1 MEYTWILFTLLYAF
15 LKGGREGMKKAALKK
30 SSSTEILFFY
40 TLIGVIFTLPGIKE
54 ALALEPKYILWIF
67 VKAAVVCTAWLFSFM
82 ALKNMSVS
90 LYGIMDL
97 SRMVFST
104 LLGVLI
110 LGESFTLPKA
120 VGMILVVTGLMLVN
134 RKKEKTNERQVTL
147 SVIMA
152 SLLCCFFNS
161 VSGTMDKVYMKYMT
175 SSQLQFWF
183 MLFMTLIYGVII
195 LIRKEKI
202 SIKSVKTNFWIPLM
216 SLSLIIG
223 DKLLFEANANPD
235 SEVTLMTVI
244 KQSAVIVTVTVGCTV
259 FKEKH
264 FLYKILCTAVV
275 LAGIFVALFV
285 KM

>member
-40 TLIGVIFTLPGIKE
+40 TLIGTIFTLPYIPE
-54 ALALEPKYILWIF
+54 AFSLAPKYIFFIF
-67 VKAAVVCTAWLFSFM
+67 IKAAVVCTAWLFSFM

-104 LLGVLI
+104 LLGVLL
-110 LGESFTLPKA
+110 LGESFTIPKA
-120 VGMILVVTGLMLVN
+120 VGMVLVVTGLMLVN
-134 RKKEKTNERQVTL
+134 RKKEKTSAGQVTL
-147 SVIMA
+147 SVITA

-161 VSGTMDKVYMKYMT
+161 VSGTMDKVLMQYMT

-202 SIKSVKTNFWIPLM
+202 SIKSVKTNLWIPLM

-223 DKLLFEANANPD
+223 DKLLFEANANPA
-235 SEVTLMTVI
+235 SEVSLMTVI
-244 KQSAVIVTVTVGCTV
+244 KQSAVIVTVTVGCVV

-264 FLYKILCTAVV
+264 FVYKILCTAVV
-275 LAGIFVALFV
+275 LAGIFVALLV
-285 KM
+285 KI

>member
-40 TLIGVIFTLPGIKE
+40 TLIGTIFTLPYIPE
-54 ALALEPKYILWIF
+54 AFSLAPKYIFFIF
-67 VKAAVVCTAWLFSFM
+67 IKAAVVCTAWLFSFM

-104 LLGVLI
+104 LLGVLL
-110 LGESFTLPKA
+110 LGESFTIPKA
-120 VGMILVVTGLMLVN
+120 VGMVLVVTGLMLVN
-134 RKKEKTNERQVTL
+134 SKKEKTSAGQVTL
-147 SVIMA
+147 SVITA

-161 VSGTMDKVYMKYMT
+161 VSGTMDKVLMQYMT

-202 SIKSVKTNFWIPLM
+202 SIKSVKTNLWIPLM

-223 DKLLFEANANPD
+223 DKLLFEANANPA
-235 SEVTLMTVI
+235 SEVSLMTVI
-244 KQSAVIVTVTVGCTV
+244 KQSAVIVTVTVGCVV

-264 FLYKILCTAVV
+264 FVYKILCTAVV

>member
-40 TLIGVIFTLPGIKE
+40 TLIGTIFTLPYIPE
-54 ALALEPKYILWIF
+54 AFSLAPKYIFFIF
-67 VKAAVVCTAWLFSFM
+67 IKAAVVCTAWLFSFM

-104 LLGVLI
+104 LLGVLL
-110 LGESFTLPKA
+110 LGESFTIPKA
-120 VGMILVVTGLMLVN
+120 VGMVLVVTGLMLVN
-134 RKKEKTNERQVTL
+134 RKKEKTSAGQVTL
-147 SVIMA
+147 SVITA

-161 VSGTMDKVYMKYMT
+161 VSGTMDKVLMQYMT

-202 SIKSVKTNFWIPLM
+202 SIKSVKTNLWIPLM

-223 DKLLFEANANPD
+223 DKLLFEANANPA
-235 SEVTLMTVI
+235 SEVSLMTVI
-244 KQSAVIVTVTVGCTV
+244 KQSAVIVTVTVGCVV

-264 FLYKILCTAVV
+264 FVYKILCTAVV